1 MIFQNFGFNR
11 QAIAAV
17 APPVSGVVTNG
28 LIAYYDIGNAAC
40 WTSGTTLNDLSG
52 NSNSGSLVNG
62 AAYSGSNGGVI
73 TLDGT
78 NQYISVPDAV
88 ATNINGTGTNQASIQ
103 LWLRLDV
110 SPPAS
115 IDQTGFIQFTAQS
128 SGAGVHYPYT
138 DNDIYI
144 NTLKDIRPNFGNP
157 VQTLTNWHYTTIRTA
172 PTTNGWDFYINS
184 TQQAIDDG
192 LNSLSLITPIKIGES
207 GGGNENLQGAVG
219 PILIYNRKIT
229 DADRAQNAAYFS
241 SRF

>member
-11 QAIAAV
+11 QATAAV

-52 NSNSGSLVNG
+52 NSNDGTLTGG

-73 TLDGT
+73 SLNGT
-78 NQYISVPDAV
+78 TSYVAVPNAV

-110 SPPAS
+110 SPPAA

-219 PILIYNRKIT
+219 PILIYNRKIS
-229 DADRAQNAAYFS
+229 DADRAQNASFFA

>member
-11 QAIAAV
+11 QAVAAAV
-17 APPVSGVVTNG
+17 PSPGGGVVTNG
-28 LIAYYDIGNAAC
+28 LIAYYDIGNAGGY
-40 WTSGTTLNDLSG
+40 TGTTLNDLSG
-52 NSNSGSLVNG
+52 NSNNGTLQNG

-73 TLDGT
+73 SLNGT
-78 NQYISVPDAV
+78 TSYVAVPNAV

-115 IDQTGFIQFTAQS
+115 IDQTGFIQFTAQT

-207 GGGNENLQGAVG
+207 GGGNENLQGAIG
-219 PILIYNRKIT
+219 PILIYNRKIS
-229 DADRAQNAAYFS
+229 DADRAQNASFFA